1 MQEEK
6 NALRIAENCKN
17 NVSVCP
23 VIGAKIKC
31 VNNVL
36 NIKFIKWNGSN
47 HKWQQI
53 GNKTETS
60 GGLNSKQE

>member
-1 MQEEK
+1 MQEKK
-6 NALRIAENCKN
+6 NALKITENGKN

-31 VNNVL
+31 VNKVL

-47 HKWQQI
+47 
-53 GNKTETS
+53 NK
-60 GGLNSKQE
+60 

>member
-1 MQEEK
+1 MLEEK
-6 NALRIAENCKN
+6 NALKIAEICKN

-31 VNNVL
+31 VNKVL

-47 HKWQQI
+47 NKW
-53 GNKTETS
+53 E
-60 GGLNSKQE
+60 